1 MGRKKKPKFKIGDIV
16 VITIY
21 GTVGTITNIHLMNE
35 DHLYEVN
42 HSDILYFEN
51 TLTPF
56 SEYEGNVYE
65 SEIIEIE
72 YDFGIGDIVQVT
84 GYGQDMFK
92 VIGIRTE
99 LWRYKDDAWEEVRY
113 ELVRVRDGEWME
125 ASEEEMKMILSQHDA
140 EKFINHIHMT
150 HLLSEQTEETA
161 VIAHLPMPEQQN
173 EEPPSYKQRQLID
186 SLLDIYNDYKLLY
199 YWFGNEEYKE
209 IMEFIIEHLKKY
221 SN

>member
-21 GTVGTITNIHLMNE
+21 GTVGTITNIHRMNE
-35 DHLYEVN
+35 DYLYEVN

-51 TLTPF
+51 TLTPL
-56 SEYEGNVYE
+56 SEFEGNVYE
-65 SEIIEIE
+65 SEIIEIQ
-72 YDFGIGDIVQVT
+72 YDFGIGDIVQVN
-84 GYGQDMFK
+84 GYGQDLFK

-99 LWRYKDDAWEEVRY
+99 LWRYKEDAWEEVRY

-125 ASEEEMKMILSQHDA
+125 ASEEEITMILSQHDA
-140 EKFINHIHMT
+140 EKFFYHIHMT
-150 HLLSEQTEETA
+150 HLLSEQTADTA
-161 VIAHLPMPEQQN
+161 VIAQLPIPEQPN
-173 EEPPSYKQRQLID
+173 EKPPSLNQRQLID

-199 YWFGNEEYKE
+199 QWFGNAEYKE